1 MAGVD
6 ESFGEK
12 FSALLQPIRCAAPPS
27 FLPQRFFAD
36 ETYVVLWDGRDLAQN
51 WNIDVA
57 SELED
62 YMDELED
69 IKISFDGGETE
80 LNFAEGTG
88 APRRL
93 PS

>member
-27 FLPQRFFAD
+27 FCSKISGAERLLLS
-36 ETYVVLWDGRDLAQN
+36 VNGRDLAQN

>member
-1 MAGVD
+1 MG
-6 ESFGEK
+6 SSNG
-12 FSALLQPIRCAAPPS
+12 LIGGLR
-27 FLPQRFFAD
+27 
-36 ETYVVLWDGRDLAQN
+36 RDLAQN

-88 APRRL
+88 ARRRL
-93 PS
+93 PPEIRAHPRA

>member
-1 MAGVD
+1 MMRASARSSPRCCSPSGAQLTVFFVAI
-6 ESFGEK
+6 FGE
-12 FSALLQPIRCAAPPS
+12 
-27 FLPQRFFAD
+27 D
-36 ETYVVLWDGRDLAQN
+36 VVDRIVVDGRDLAQN

>member
-1 MAGVD
+1 M
-6 ESFGEK
+6 
-12 FSALLQPIRCAAPPS
+12 
-27 FLPQRFFAD
+27 
-36 ETYVVLWDGRDLAQN
+36 LWDGRDLAQN

-93 PS
+93 PPEIWAPCRR

>member
-27 FLPQRFFAD
+27 FCHSDFLAIMRRCIVAR
-36 ETYVVLWDGRDLAQN
+36 GRDLAQN